1 MKKLLTILPLFI
13 LWSLIGYSQTY
24 PVSVATTLTPP
35 YSVYLADYVAPG
47 SDRLAVNLFLGDVNR
62 PELQVKLRLRIEG
75 QGIIIATKPEYLPP
89 PLILQGGVPQRLIAA
104 DLADYLAP
112 QNLNFTGITR
122 QQFERTGALPEGLYR
137 FCFEVLEYN
146 RGVKISNTGC
156 TMAWMILNDPPLIN
170 LPRQNEKIRPQDPQF
185 VTFQWTPRHTGSPNS
200 AFRTEYEFSMVE
212 LWPATRNPNDAIF
225 TMPPIHQVTT
235 QSTTLIYGP
244 AETPLVAGRSY
255 AFRVKAKSIVGV
267 DELDL
272 FKNNGYSETVTFT
285 YGDACTLPTNISA
298 EAVNAGKFK
307 VIWQANYNHS
317 GFSVRYKLADNPTA
331 EWYEEDTFFEEIE
344 IGGLQ
349 PETTYEY
356 QVSGSCG
363 AFTSEFSAIAKITT
377 PALPQVN
384 FTCGLPPEN
393 FQLDNT
399 TPVEGLKVGDVIKA
413 GDFDVKVVEL
423 TPNGNRYT
431 GKGNVVVPYLD
442 NLLVSVDF
450 LNIEVNTDYRLF
462 AGEMDIIGIGLD
474 IIPPELSEL
483 LDKLDEGLASLDDL
497 LGDISAGLDLAD
509 EILDAVGD
517 LANDIMDNGP
527 FTDEEEAELDGISVE
542 EYNTKAKEALADAI
556 GAIAN
561 AKATDDY
568 EVVARKVAQ
577 AMTLKKRA
585 NKLKN
590 IYNSADTLNVIAVE
604 FYENTVYG
612 FDAQKYPQHRLHYN
626 IIITDSTD
634 ATTNTAIPW
643 AAVKENEEVTVKARL
658 IPDKGIAADNIIF
671 KTAEGDALTANRNG
685 DECTVQLP
693 QLTHEQIL
701 SINAIDSETNQTVGK
716 LQAIGYTPI
725 EKRVILVAVNG
736 QTAPS
741 ISQVESYLNTH
752 YKQAVASWKVE
763 IGTPL
768 QVDGF
773 DGTLQDDEQAT
784 LSTYSA
790 GMKTIIRAF
799 TKDTTTIDKEAFYL
813 FMVNKSSEGNA
824 GYMPRKHRY
833 GFIYMG
839 ETQANVNRT
848 IAHELGHGAFRLQ
861 HTWEEYPNIAQG
873 SSQNLMDYGTGTTLR
888 KYQWDLIHNPPLVI
902 GLVEDMSEG
911 ALLDI
916 NMSLEEYTIAFMSNP
931 PWVRA
936 ALVLRKF
943 LDNTGY
949 FDDVT
954 ISCTTGECKI
964 VTSVIIGEN
973 ARLEQEITISSDMDK
988 WDVFLMLSGH
998 YKVPFWETNS
1008 AYTENF
1014 WEAAI
1019 NFMRNQDEKVVNQ
1032 EGFIY
1037 YVFVDFPA
1045 AMVVNATGIPFVYGL
1060 VTGENIITRQE
1071 LEWWEH
1077 VLGAFD
1083 VIPAEAL
1090 AKAGITAVVI
1100 RIGDKIFDLT
1110 KVTNATRGILI
1121 AARHAGI
1128 KVVIK
1133 TANEII
1139 LYGKQGTKQ
1148 IGKFVNGVLQD
1159 IIWISGG
1166 DKVLAKLSGVRYI
1179 VDNKTVNGALEIVEK
1194 EGKIGIRLAEAVVK
1208 SADELMDF
1216 VIANGIRADIDLDY
1230 VIKFTKG
1237 RRDLCESVLLSTKEV
1252 VDGKNVQ
1259 QLIQHFNIPD
1269 IPSANSLS
1277 NYQSRIWYHYKK
1289 SNIPNLLDNTKSI
1302 EIQAQQAFNLRN
1314 QYRIQARDFM
1324 SDKNLADFLIANEPN
1339 LTWSGYVNYLQTEKG
1354 LSGSNLWNYIIN
1366 SASSG
1371 RDGVDALFKLN

>member
-1 MKKLLTILPLFI
+1 MVQTMVKKTTILFTLLVLAYTGFA
-13 LWSLIGYSQTY
+13 QTY
-24 PVSVATTLTPP
+24 PVNVSTTLTPP

-47 SDRLAVNLFLGDVNR
+47 SDRLAINVFLGDVNR

-75 QGIIIATKPEYLPP
+75 QGIIIETKAGYLPP
-89 PLILQGGVPQRLIAA
+89 PLILQGGIPQRLIAT

-112 QNLNFTGITR
+112 QNLNFQGITR

-185 VTFQWTPRHTGSPNS
+185 ITFQWTPRHTGSPNS
-200 AFRTEYEFSMVE
+200 AFSTEYEFSMVE

-235 QSTTLIYGP
+235 QSTMLIYGP

-255 AFRVKAKSIVGV
+255 AFRIKAKSIVGV

-272 FKNNGYSETVTFT
+272 FKNNGYSEVFTFT
-285 YGDACTLPTNISA
+285 YGDACTLPKNISA

-307 VIWQANYNHS
+307 VTWQANYNHS

-344 IGGLQ
+344 IDGLQ

-356 QVSGSCG
+356 QVSSSCG
-363 AFTSEFSAIAKITT
+363 AFTSEFSAIAKVTT
-377 PALPQVN
+377 PALPEVN

-483 LDKLDEGLASLDDL
+483 LDKLDEGLATLDDL
-497 LGDISAGLDLAD
+497 LGDISEGLDLAD
-509 EILDAVGD
+509 EILDAVGG

-527 FTDEEEAELDGISVE
+527 FTPDEEAELDGISVE
-542 EYNTKAKEALADAI
+542 EYNQKAKEALADAI

-577 AMTLKKRA
+577 ALTLKKRG

-590 IYNSADTLNVIAVE
+590 IYNTADTLNVIAVA
-604 FYENTVYG
+604 FYENTMYG
-612 FDAQKYPQHRLHYN
+612 FDAQQYPQHRLHYN
-626 IIITDSTD
+626 IIVTDSTD

-685 DECTVQLP
+685 DEWTVQLP

-736 QTAPS
+736 QSTPS

-763 IGTPL
+763 IGNPL

-773 DGTLQDDEQAT
+773 DGTLQDSEQAT

-813 FMVNKSSEGNA
+813 FMIDKSSEGNA

-839 ETQANVNRT
+839 ETQTNVNRT

-873 SSQNLMDYGTGTTLR
+873 SSQNLMDYSTGTTLR

-902 GLVEDMSEG
+902 GLVEDMGEG
-911 ALLDI
+911 ALALSDGEIIQLDAYI
-916 NMSLEEYTIAFMSNP
+916 DDKFGEG
-931 PWVRA
+931 VR
-936 ALVLRKF
+936 VLDCYSRANDRARKIYKRYKTYHIEIG
-943 LDNTGY
+943 LIQPDE
-949 FDDVT
+949 
-954 ISCTTGECKI
+954 IS
-964 VTSVIIGEN
+964 
-973 ARLEQEITISSDMDK
+973 EQA
-988 WDVFLMLSGH
+988 FLMAGYAFVIELITC
-998 YKVPFWETNS
+998 ETEIENCNS
-1008 AYTENF
+1008 EVAQTAF
-1014 WEAAI
+1014 ACGAANAI
-1019 NFMRNQDEKVVNQ
+1019 LQ
-1032 EGFIY
+1032 E
-1037 YVFVDFPA
+1037 
-1045 AMVVNATGIPFVYGL
+1045 
-1060 VTGENIITRQE
+1060 
-1071 LEWWEH
+1071 
-1077 VLGAFD
+1077 
-1083 VIPAEAL
+1083 
-1090 AKAGITAVVI
+1090 
-1100 RIGDKIFDLT
+1100 FDL
-1110 KVTNATRGILI
+1110 ILI
-1121 AARHAGI
+1121 ADLIADAIEADYDALTKKFFECLQTKIKIGDRPSKQELSDLFYECLIGTTPEKITQEIEDFLAEHWTEPYYQGQATVFAVTLITPFKGKIIAKLKKLPKFSGKLPELKKLSKELANAGSDWI
-1128 KVVIK
+1128 SFLGKNIDDLA
-1133 TANEII
+1133 TAPTGYSFFTKN
-1139 LYGKQGTKQ
+1139 GKKWIKQ
-1148 IGKFVNGVLQD
+1148 IDASDLNTNRF
-1159 IIWISGG
+1159 
-1166 DKVLAKLSGVRYI
+1166 
-1179 VDNKTVNGALEIVEK
+1179 TVKN
-1194 EGKIGIRLAEAVVK
+1194 GKIVKYADGITHSLYK
-1208 SADELMDF
+1208 TADELAVTFDKLGE
-1216 VIANGIRADIDLDY
+1216 VSQKIR
-1230 VIKFTKG
+1230 
-1237 RRDLCESVLLSTKEV
+1237 
-1252 VDGKNVQ
+1252 
-1259 QLIQHFNIPD
+1259 
-1269 IPSANSLS
+1269 
-1277 NYQSRIWYHYKK
+1277 
-1289 SNIPNLLDNTKSI
+1289 
-1302 EIQAQQAFNLRN
+1302 QQAFDLFKEKNWAKLEKLFDVNNINGKWPPNRGFIDFTTEPLSIGKEIDRFGGKIVN
-1314 QYRIQARDFM
+1314 GKFFDDGTFASPLGASFEGRALPSYYLTNPKIIKRKYKVIKEIPNVKKGPAAPWFGQPGKGTQYELPFDI
-1324 SDKNLADFLIANEPN
+1324 DKLLEDE
-1339 LTWSGYVNYLQTEKG
+1339 
-1354 LSGSNLWNYIIN
+1354 YIILIN
-1366 SASSG
+1366 
-1371 RDGVDALFKLN
+1371 